1 MRRKVITGNSKRHR
15 VSRFTTFAC
24 VTMVSSGLIL
34 GGCGGPAG
42 SGGAAAGEDGAEK
55 ETFIYVEAQTPSVES
70 IKLDGDFIGSV
81 ESEDA
86 ITVMVKIGG
95 DVTGAFFEEGQ
106 RVNAGDLLF
115 TIDDT
120 SAQIGMAQAQA
131 SLESASASVASASAS
146 VNSANA
152 SAASAEANVVLQQL
166 NLLYTQEQIKQSLGQ
181 VETNQMQL
189 ENAVASAKYALKA
202 AQENEALAAEQFGL
216 ARDAY
221 EDLEDNLDDL
231 KDNADHMSKY
241 AKQLERVK
249 KRYDEIKSA
258 QTVTDAVAMTG
269 ISVPGD
275 RDSVQ
280 KVADYYIYSMTGSAA
295 GSEYDLGVMISTA
308 KSQEETMRSSRSSLD
323 GNKDQM
329 RLSQFQAAI
338 GKETAK
344 NNVYSAE
351 DGLRLAQKMLEDYEL
366 YTKAVV
372 IAGANYQ
379 LAGSNVGLISA
390 QASQTQAQSG
400 VTQAQAGVKQAQAGV
415 KQAQAGVEAAQLQL
429 DYTKVSSPVSGVVTQ
444 KNITVNNMAAQGSPA
459 YVITPDDAVCITF
472 YVSEK
477 VMTELTEGQEVRV
490 ERNGTEYMGHISE
503 NAGVADA
510 ASGLFKVKAQLDGS
524 VSGKLITGTSVKVT
538 LATQKADQVMTIP
551 VDSVYYENQKA
562 YVYCMQGGKAV
573 RTEIETGITNNERVE
588 VKTGLTKESQVITT
602 WASQLKDGSNVKEKS
617 EKDSME
623 QGAGSTDNGK
633 KQSESTQAKES
644 EEAGITEISDTKRL
658 DLEMQARIMQPEAAQ

>member
-1 MRRKVITGNSKRHR
+1 MKKKVITGIGSGRR
-15 VSRFTTFAC
+15 VTRFTAFAC
-24 VTMVSSGLIL
+24 VTMISSGLIL
-34 GGCGGPAG
+34 GGCGGQ
-42 SGGAAAGEDGAEK
+42 GGPGGPAAGEESQQK
-55 ETFIYVEAQTPSVES
+55 EMSILVEAQIPSVEN
-70 IKLDGDFIGSV
+70 IELDGDFIGSV

-86 ITVMVKIGG
+86 ITVMVKVGG

-115 TIDDT
+115 TIDDR
-120 SAQIGMAQAQA
+120 SAQISMAQAQA

-231 KDNADHMSKY
+231 KDNADHMNKY

-258 QTVTDAVAMTG
+258 QTVADAAAMAG
-269 ISVPGD
+269 IHVPDD
-275 RDSVQ
+275 RDTVQ

-351 DGLRLAQKMLEDYEL
+351 DALRLAEKMLEDYEL
-366 YTKAVV
+366 YTKAVI

-390 QASQTQAQSG
+390 EASQTQAQSG
-400 VTQAQAGVKQAQAGV
+400 VAQAQAGVKQAQAGV
-415 KQAQAGVEAAQLQL
+415 KQAQAGVDAAQLQL

-444 KNITVNNMAAQGSPA
+444 KNITVNNMAAQGSAA
-459 YVITPDDAVCITF
+459 YVITPDDAVGITF

-477 VMTELTEGQEVRV
+477 VMTQLTEGQEVKV
-490 ERNGTEYMGHISE
+490 ERNGTEYTAHISE

-510 ASGLFKVKAQLDGS
+510 ASGLFKVKAQLDAS
-524 VSGKLITGTSVKVT
+524 ASGKLITGTSVKVT
-538 LATQKADQVMTIP
+538 LATQRADQVMTIP
-551 VDSVYYENQKA
+551 VDSVYYESQKA
-562 YVYCMQGGKAV
+562 YVYCIENGRAV
-573 RTEIETGITNNERVE
+573 KTEIETGIANNERVE
-588 VKTGLTKESQVITT
+588 VKSGLSGESQVITT
-602 WASQLKDGSNVKEKS
+602 WASQLKDNVLVEVKGSEEGS
-617 EKDSME
+617 GGKDTKTGDV
-623 QGAGSTDNGK
+623 Q
-633 KQSESTQAKES
+633 TQES
-644 EEAGITEISDTKRL
+644 EEAGLPELSDTQKL
-658 DLEMQARIMQPEAAQ
+658 NCEMEARITQSDADR

>member
-1 MRRKVITGNSKRHR
+1 MKKKVITGIGSGRR
-15 VSRFTTFAC
+15 VTRFTAFAC
-24 VTMVSSGLIL
+24 VTMISSGLIL
-34 GGCGGPAG
+34 GGCGGQ
-42 SGGAAAGEDGAEK
+42 GGPGGPAAGEESQQK
-55 ETFIYVEAQTPSVES
+55 EMSILVEAQIPSVEN
-70 IKLDGDFIGSV
+70 IELDGDFIGSV

-86 ITVMVKIGG
+86 ITVMVKVSG

-115 TIDDT
+115 TIDDR
-120 SAQIGMAQAQA
+120 SAQISMAQAQA

-231 KDNADHMSKY
+231 KDNADHMNKY

-258 QTVTDAVAMTG
+258 QTVADAAAMAG
-269 ISVPGD
+269 IHVPDD
-275 RDSVQ
+275 RDTVQ

-351 DGLRLAQKMLEDYEL
+351 DALRLAEKMLEDYEL
-366 YTKAVV
+366 YTKAVI

-390 QASQTQAQSG
+390 EASQTQAQSG
-400 VTQAQAGVKQAQAGV
+400 VAQAQAGVKQAQAGV
-415 KQAQAGVEAAQLQL
+415 KQAQAGVDAAQLQL

-444 KNITVNNMAAQGSPA
+444 KNITVNNMAAQGSAA
-459 YVITPDDAVCITF
+459 YVITPDDAVGITF

-477 VMTELTEGQEVRV
+477 VMTQLTEGQEVKV
-490 ERNGTEYMGHISE
+490 ERNGTEYTAHISE

-510 ASGLFKVKAQLDGS
+510 ASGLFKVKAQLDAS
-524 VSGKLITGTSVKVT
+524 ASGKLITGTSVKVT
-538 LATQKADQVMTIP
+538 LATQRADQVMTIP
-551 VDSVYYENQKA
+551 VDSVYYESQKA
-562 YVYCMQGGKAV
+562 YVYCIENGRAV
-573 RTEIETGITNNERVE
+573 KTEIETGIANNERVE
-588 VKTGLTKESQVITT
+588 VKSGLSGESQVITT
-602 WASQLKDGSNVKEKS
+602 WASQLKDNVLVEVKGSEEGS
-617 EKDSME
+617 GGKDTKTGDV
-623 QGAGSTDNGK
+623 Q
-633 KQSESTQAKES
+633 TQES
-644 EEAGITEISDTKRL
+644 EEAGLPELSDTQKL
-658 DLEMQARIMQPEAAQ
+658 NFEMEARITQSDADR